1 MNAAID
7 DVGAPGV
14 SPTYAGGSDIDFME
28 QVSYYASVAGFVLVV
43 ALWFLFGGV
52 FLLRK
57 RGEATTDGEKIPV
70 SYIGLALQGAAYAP
84 VVFIGRDELFG
95 PFIDG
100 QSELNIALQIAAV
113 VIAAFSVW
121 FVMSAVRELGK
132 QWSLEARL
140 VEGHKLIT
148 SGVYQ
153 IVRHPIYTA
162 MLGMLI
168 ATGISHSQWRATLGG
183 IVIFLI
189 GTKIR
194 TNSEE
199 KLLSNAFGAEFTE
212 WKVKVPG
219 LIPFVKI

>member
-1 MNAAID
+1 
-7 DVGAPGV
+7 
-14 SPTYAGGSDIDFME
+14 ME
-28 QVSYYASVAGFVLVV
+28 KVSYYTSIAGFVLVL

-57 RGEATTDGEKIPV
+57 RPEATTDGEKIPV
-70 SYIGLALQGAAYAP
+70 SIIGLVLQLVAYAP
-84 VVFIGRDELFG
+84 VMFIRREERFG

-100 QSELNIALQIAAV
+100 QIELNIALQIAAV

-162 MLGMLI
+162 MLGMVI
-168 ATGISHSQWRATLGG
+168 ATGISHSRWWTTLLGV
-183 IVIFLI
+183 VIFMI
-189 GTKIR
+189 GTKVR

-199 KLLSNAFGAEFTE
+199 KLLSSAFGNEFTQ
-212 WKVKVPG
+212 WKAKVPG

>member
-1 MNAAID
+1 
-7 DVGAPGV
+7 
-14 SPTYAGGSDIDFME
+14 ME
-28 QVSYYASVAGFVLVV
+28 QLSYYVSAAAFILVI

-57 RGEATTDGEKIPV
+57 KPEATTDGAKIPRSFV
-70 SYIGLALQGAAYAP
+70 GLALQGLGYVPIWFMRRQP
-84 VVFIGRDELFG
+84 VFSEYFA
-95 PFIDG
+95 G
-100 QSELNIALQIAAV
+100 QYVLNIVLQVLAVAL
-113 VIAAFSVW
+113 AAFSVW
-121 FVMSAVRELGK
+121 FAMSAVRELGK

-153 IVRHPIYTA
+153 TVRHPIYTA

-168 ATGISHSQWRATLGG
+168 ATGIAYSSWLPTLIG
-183 IVIFLI
+183 IVVFII

-194 TNSEE
+194 TVFEE
-199 KLLSNAFGAEFTE
+199 RLLGDAFGAEFTN
-212 WKVKVPG
+212 WKAKVPG

>member
-1 MNAAID
+1 
-7 DVGAPGV
+7 
-14 SPTYAGGSDIDFME
+14 ME
-28 QVSYYASVAGFVLVV
+28 QVSYYASIAGFVLVV

-57 RGEATTDGEKIPV
+57 KPEATTDGEKIPV
-70 SYIGLALQGAAYAP
+70 SILGFALQLAAYAP
-84 VVFIGRDELFG
+84 VMFIKRGERFG

-100 QSELNIALQIAAV
+100 QYELNIALQIIAV

-132 QWSLEARL
+132 QWSLQARL
-140 VEGHKLIT
+140 VEGHRLIT

-162 MLGMLI
+162 MLGMVI
-168 ATGISHSQWRATLGG
+168 ATGISHSRWWTTLAG
-183 IVIFLI
+183 IIIFII

-199 KLLSNAFGAEFTE
+199 KLLSNEFGAEFTD
-212 WKVKVPG
+212 WKAKVPG